1 MAYFLCKLN
10 PPRPTFAQDMTA
22 EERTIMQQH
31 VAYWTKLA
39 DEDIAIAFGPVA
51 DPAGTWGVGILR
63 VGTEAEA
70 QAIRAEDPT
79 MKSGLG
85 FRFEP
90 FPMPRL
96 ILRT

>member
-1 MAYFLCKLN
+1 MAYFLCKLI

-31 VAYWTKLA
+31 VTYWTNLA

-51 DPAGTWGVGILR
+51 DPAGAWGVGILQ
-63 VGTEAEA
+63 VETEAEA

-79 MKSGLG
+79 IKSGRG
-85 FRFEP
+85 FQFEV
-90 FPMPRL
+90 FAMPRL